1 LLIVSLSTSVF
12 HIVNLAGTFVNLLPG
27 DDDLRDPDRPI
38 AAVVVIVEE
47 DVYGVSSRSCM
58 KT

>member
-1 LLIVSLSTSVF
+1 LSTSVF